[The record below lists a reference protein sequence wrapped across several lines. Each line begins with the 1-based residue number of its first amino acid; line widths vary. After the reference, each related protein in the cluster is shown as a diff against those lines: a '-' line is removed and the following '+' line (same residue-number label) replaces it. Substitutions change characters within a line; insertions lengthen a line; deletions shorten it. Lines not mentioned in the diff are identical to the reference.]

1 MYQRS
6 FIYFLLGLSGLAL
19 TATAADLARNLS
31 PTPAP
36 FPSNLYH
43 KKQLGLPLTS
53 AEGSFLERRD
63 MERAEREKARL
74 DPEANEK

>member
-1 MYQRS
+1 M
-6 FIYFLLGLSGLAL
+6 AL
-19 TATAADLARNLS
+19 TATAADLARDLS
-31 PTPAP
+31 PAFWPS
-36 FPSNLYH
+36 PSNGYH

-74 DPEANEK
+74 DPEANGK